1 MAVVAHCSDYLTVS
15 SVALNGLLRGRTRT
29 YRPGFLARLFPA
41 GKWKLTLNPRLDG
54 CIRLN
59 QGDEIDLDCLD
70 IVSIATSKAL
80 LWHAVEIRARGRT
93 VTLSALSADA
103 AVQLAADLYAFINAH
118 LFALISTETDH
129 LHDVDAK
136 LRDIT
141 EGERQYLAQADLG
154 RAIASVP
161 GAAAA
166 ALSHPLLDS
175 QLMPAG
181 LKASLPAS
189 FGMLTDPSVRHA
201 YNESF
206 VRSELLRFQSF
217 FDDLDGRS
225 LSDQQREACIRL
237 EDNNLLVAS
246 AGSGKS
252 ATIVGKV
259 AYVIEKQ
266 LYRPDEILILAFNKS
281 AADELRMRIARQ
293 LKVEDS
299 ALECRVTTFHALG
312 RGIIE
317 EVEGRPPQ
325 LANWVD
331 HPAGEAKV
339 IEEIIQSLVEAD
351 PEFARMWG
359 DLLVVH
365 PKADIPVA
373 NFDSE
378 ADYRRY
384 VSDRVRKGQ
393 ATIGSLDG
401 VIVKSLQ
408 EQKIANWLW
417 LHSVAFD
424 YERQIAVE
432 EEDGKIR
439 HLHPDFY
446 YPLTE
451 TVHEHFALNADGTSP
466 FADYAQHAESKRQ
479 VYRRQQIDF
488 FETTSAQASNE
499 TLLSILEAELTRR
512 SVPFQR
518 KGYAE
523 ITKALE
529 PVVIRHYHKLISVCI
544 KHIRASHLTLDMLL
558 ERAKTLHDGER
569 AKLFARVVWSITQ
582 GYSRKLDKTQRIDF
596 DSMIAD
602 AVRLVETSRYQSPYA
617 LILVDEFQDIS
628 EPRANLIKALKQQ
641 KAFSKVFAVGD
652 DWQSIYRFAGSD
664 ITIFTQFEAN
674 FGACWLGQLEQTYRC
689 NQLIAETA
697 AKFVQR
703 NPEQMTKSVRSTRPA
718 VPRSIRVIP
727 IDDEH
732 GKPDFAAACRRLLE
746 RLDVALGTIAPQWRS
761 EPGAKLKVL
770 VLWRYNLLDPFGGN
784 PPTFANIEVSGLS
797 FHRAKGLEAD
807 YTVLLDVSEG
817 DYGVPSR
824 IEDDELLNLVI
835 PRPESFA
842 YAEERRLFYVALTR
856 ASRGVYMITNSRQP
870 SRYIGELCEITGD
883 EVRFETIDGAALRQC
898 PACRVGQLVERR
910 RRDGAVFCGCNQFP
924 DCRHSEPPAAAPEQR
939 VRQRG

>member
-1 MAVVAHCSDYLTVS
+1 MFS
-15 SVALNGLLRGRTRT
+15 S
-29 YRPGFLARLFPA
+29 
-41 GKWKLTLNPRLDG
+41 GKWKLTLDPKLSG
-54 CIRLN
+54 CIRLS
-59 QGDEIDLDCLD
+59 QGGDVDLSCLD
-70 IVSIATSKAL
+70 IVSISTSKAL
-80 LWHAVEIRARGRT
+80 LWHTVEIRTRGRT
-93 VTLSALSADA
+93 DNLSGLSGDA
-103 AVQLAADLYAFINAH
+103 SGQLAADLHAFINTH
-118 LFALISTETDH
+118 LFGLIGTETDH
-129 LHDVDAK
+129 LLDVDAR
-136 LRDIT
+136 LREIT
-141 EGERQYLAQADLG
+141 EGNRQYLAQADLG

-161 GAAAA
+161 GSAAA
-166 ALSHPLLDS
+166 ALSHPLLDP
-175 QLMPAG
+175 QLMPAE

-189 FGMLTDPSVRHA
+189 FVMVTDPGVRHA
-201 YNESF
+201 YNEAF
-206 VRSELLRFQSF
+206 VASELLKFQPF

-225 LSDQQREACIRL
+225 FSDQQREACIRL

-252 ATIVGKV
+252 ATMVGKV
-259 AYVIEKQ
+259 AYVLARQ
-266 LYRPDEILILAFNKS
+266 LYRPDEILLLAFNKS
-281 AADELRMRIARQ
+281 AADELRTRIARQ
-293 LKVEDS
+293 LQVEES

-331 HPAGEAKV
+331 HPAGETRV
-339 IEEIIQSLVEAD
+339 IEEIIRQLVETD
-351 PEFARMWG
+351 SEFARLWG

-365 PKADIPVA
+365 PKADIPAEV
-373 NFDSE
+373 FDTE

-384 VSDRVRKGQ
+384 VSDRLRKGE
-393 ATIGSLDG
+393 ATIGSLAG
-401 VIVKSLQ
+401 VIVRSLQ
-408 EQKIANWLW
+408 EQKIVNWLW
-417 LHSVAFD
+417 LHSVAFE

-432 EEDGKIR
+432 DEDGTAR

-466 FADYAQHAESKRQ
+466 FADYVQHAESKRQ
-479 VYRRQQIDF
+479 AYRRKEIDF

-499 TLLSILEAELTRR
+499 TLLSTLEVELARR
-512 SVPFQR
+512 AVPFER
-518 KGYAE
+518 KSYAE
-523 ITKALE
+523 ITKAVE
-529 PVVIRHYHKLISVCI
+529 PVVIKHYHKLISTCI

-558 ERAKTLHDGER
+558 ERAKTLHDKER
-569 AKLFARVVWSITQ
+569 AKLYARVVWTITQ
-582 GYSRKLDKTQRIDF
+582 GYSRKLEETKRIDF

-602 AVRLVETSRYQSPYA
+602 AVRLVETGRYQSPYS

-674 FGACWLGQLEQTYRC
+674 FGPSWQGRLEQTYRC

-697 AKFVQR
+697 ATFVQR
-703 NPEQMTKSVRSTRPA
+703 NPEQIAKSVRSTRPA
-718 VPRSIRVIP
+718 IPRSIRVIP
-727 IDDEH
+727 IDDER
-732 GKPDFAAACRRLLE
+732 GRPEFAQACHRLLE
-746 RLDVALGTIAPQWRS
+746 RLDIALGSIAEQWRS
-761 EPGAKLKVL
+761 EPDAKLKVL
-770 VLWRYNLLDPFGGN
+770 VLWRYNLLDPFGGI
-784 PPTFANIEVSGLS
+784 PPSFANIVVSGQS

-835 PRPESFA
+835 PQPETFA

-856 ASRGVYMITNSRQP
+856 ASRGVYFITNSRQP
-870 SRYIGELCEITGD
+870 SRYIRELCEIAGD
-883 EVRFETIDGAALRQC
+883 EVRFETIEGAALRQC
-898 PACRVGQLVERR
+898 PVCLVGQMVEKRNR
-910 RRDGAVFCGCNQFP
+910 NGTVFCGCNQFP
-924 DCRHSEPPAAAPEQR
+924 DCKHSEGIPAQSTAPR
-939 VRQRG
+939 HRRA